1 MSDSNNDNNNGD
13 ESNEDFVIRSSKFW
27 TRQNSS
33 SASDEDEK
41 DSNDDDSMIKSS
53 MFWSRKNSSSSL
65 KSFSSNDDG
74 ADTNIVATTNTNVQ
88 DFSTPPRTPSPL
100 LREGKEGYREMYL
113 SNNPDIAWDSIKSKQ
128 KFNKPKT
135 MIGKPYDPSKFIRV
149 VFMSDTHGSHRK
161 IFVPKGDILI
171 HGGDFTRLG
180 EMSIIED
187 LSNYFGELQQSFKEI
202 ICIAGNHELTFD
214 EDHYYRHNK
223 KVAQRREINDNQCIC
238 KRTKEALRNCVYLED
253 QSHYSYS
260 GLNIYGSPTTPCK
273 SIYD

>member
-33 SASDEDEK
+33 SDEV
-41 DSNDDDSMIKSS
+41 
-53 MFWSRKNSSSSL
+53 
-65 KSFSSNDDG
+65 
-74 ADTNIVATTNTNVQ
+74 ATATTNIQ
-88 DFSTPPRTPSPL
+88 DFSTTPRIPPP
-100 LREGKEGYREMYL
+100 LREGKEGYSEMYL
-113 SNNPDIAWDSIKSKQ
+113 SNNPDIAWDSIKLKQ

-214 EDHYYRHNK
+214 EDRYYRH

-273 SIYD
+273 LIYN